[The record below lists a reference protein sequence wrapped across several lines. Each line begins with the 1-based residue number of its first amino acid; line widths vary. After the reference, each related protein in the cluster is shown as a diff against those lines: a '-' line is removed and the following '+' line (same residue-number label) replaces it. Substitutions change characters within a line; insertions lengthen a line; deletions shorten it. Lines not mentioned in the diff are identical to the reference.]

1 MSISHDTEMG
11 PVDIVVIGFPPGA
24 PMTGEGARILAGLV
38 ERGIVR
44 LLDVMFVTKREDGT
58 FAGFDATNLSQD
70 DVGDFTIFE
79 GASSGLLADDDLA
92 TAADAIEPGSSAVL
106 IVYENRWAGPFA
118 AAVRRAGGEMLASER
133 IPVADLIAAADAA
146 DAAS

>member
-38 ERGIVR
+38 DRGIVR
-44 LLDVMFVTKREDGT
+44 LLDVMFVIKKEDGS
-58 FAGFDATNLSQD
+58 FAGFDATNLTSD
-70 DVGDFTIFE
+70 TVGEFTVFE

-118 AAVRRAGGEMLASER
+118 AAVRRAGGEMLATER
-133 IPVADLIAAADAA
+133 IPVADLIAAAEAA